1 MDMSISG
8 AGRIAPGEY
17 ENIRISGSG
26 KLCGLVRCASLYTAG
41 SCSGEALDCS
51 GQTKISGSCSF
62 SDDVSSSKLQ
72 CSGSFSCGGSV
83 RSNYFSICGAASV
96 KGDVTAETA
105 TVIGAIKC
113 KGLLNAETVQ
123 IKSDGFCHIGA
134 IGGSDV
140 QIRPEHSSSILLRIP
155 FLAKLFKEKWQKIQ
169 IENHIEADVIDL
181 VNVSAPRISGRMVIV
196 GEGCQ
201 IDLVQYSEEIEISPK
216 AKVGRTEK
224 I

>member
-26 KLCGLVRCASLYTAG
+26 RLCGLVRCASLRTAGACSGESLDCTGAAKTAG
-41 SCSGEALDCS
+41 SCSFS
-51 GQTKISGSCSF
+51 GDISSQE
-62 SDDVSSSKLQ
+62 LH
-72 CSGSFSCGGSV
+72 CSGSFSCGGSLRV
-83 RSNYFSICGAASV
+83 NSLSVCGAVSV
-96 KGDVTAETA
+96 KEDITAEAA

-113 KGLLNAETVQ
+113 KGLLNAETIR

-134 IGGSDV
+134 IGGCDV
-140 QIRPEHSSSILLRIP
+140 RIKPEHSRTVLLRIP
-155 FLAKLFKEKWQKIQ
+155 LLSRLYKEKWEKIQ
-169 IENHIEADVIDL
+169 IRDHIEADVIDL
-181 VNVSAPRISGRMVIV
+181 VNVSAPRVSGRVVTV
-196 GEGCQ
+196 GDGCH

-216 AKVGRTEK
+216 AKVGKTEK

>member
-26 KLCGLVRCASLYTAG
+26 KLCGLVRCASLHTAG
-41 SCSGEALDCS
+41 ACSGESLDCS
-51 GQTKISGSCSF
+51 GQTKTAGSCSF
-62 SDDVSSSKLQ
+62 SGDVFSDRLH
-72 CSGSFSCGGSV
+72 CSGSFSCGGNVRANTLSV
-83 RSNYFSICGAASV
+83 CGAANV
-96 KGDVTAETA
+96 KGDISAEAA
-105 TVIGAIKC
+105 TVIGAISC
-113 KGLLNAETVQ
+113 KGLLNAETIRVN
-123 IKSDGFCHIGA
+123 SNGFSHIGA

-140 QIRPEHSSSILLRIP
+140 QIRPEHSSSMLLRVP
-155 FLAKLFKEKWQKIQ
+155 LLSRLFREKWQTIR
-169 IENHIEADVIDL
+169 IETHIEADIIEL
-181 VNVSAPRISGRMVIV
+181 INVTAPRVSGRVVTV

-201 IDLVQYSEEIEISPK
+201 IDLVQYSGELTLSPN